1 MHLWCRSAARRDIT
15 TINTPAWPRE
25 LIAVN
30 EETRRRANF
39 RFSFAPLTL
48 NLKDDREIVPDPT
61 PAREPR
67 GLCPHGLRHEA
78 KPLEG
83 NRLYQKRLKARAK
96 LSPACQPNSCSTK
109 APCAPSSRMVS
120 PGSSPRTCAT
130 SSTSITRVKAVGRI
144 DDDER
149 GTTTV
154 RTPGGPQEVLTVNE
168 SGVYALI
175 FTSRKPEAKRFR
187 KWVTSEVLPA
197 IRRTGRYETSDP
209 RFPQQDASTVE
220 RQRKLLEQALADATL
235 IDHRLQ
241 VAIAHWLHQIHV
253 DPHYGPTRDEYTF
266 VKFVNALREANV
278 LAGLLLDYPRRPT
291 HELSD
296 ADRPESPRNIQ

>member
-1 MHLWCRSAARRDIT
+1 MSEATQGEGEAVASLPTEFLFDQSPVRAIVQDGEPWFVAKDVCDILD
-15 TINTPAWPRE
+15 IDN
-25 LIAVN
+25 
-30 EETRRRANF
+30 
-39 RFSFAPLTL
+39 
-48 NLKDDREIVPDPT
+48 
-61 PAREPR
+61 
-67 GLCPHGLRHEA
+67 
-78 KPLEG
+78 
-83 NRLYQKRLKARAK
+83 
-96 LSPACQPNSCSTK
+96 
-109 APCAPSSRMVS
+109 PSQ
-120 PGSSPRTCAT
+120 
-130 SSTSITRVKAVGRI
+130 AVGRI

-209 RFPQQDASTVE
+209 RFPRQDASTVE

-235 IDHRLQ
+235 VDHRLQ

-253 DPHYGPTRDEYTF
+253 DPNYGPTRDEYTF

>member
-1 MHLWCRSAARRDIT
+1 MAVTRLDEDQRGKANVGT
-15 TINTPAWPRE
+15 TAGPRE
-25 LIAVN
+25 
-30 EETRRRANF
+30 
-39 RFSFAPLTL
+39 
-48 NLKDDREIVPDPT
+48 
-61 PAREPR
+61 
-67 GLCPHGLRHEA
+67 
-78 KPLEG
+78 
-83 NRLYQKRLKARAK
+83 
-96 LSPACQPNSCSTK
+96 
-109 APCAPSSRMVS
+109 M
-120 PGSSPRTCAT
+120 
-130 SSTSITRVKAVGRI
+130 
-144 DDDER
+144 
-149 GTTTV
+149 
-154 RTPGGPQEVLTVNE
+154 LTVSE
-168 SGVYALI
+168 SGVYSLI

-209 RFPQQDASTVE
+209 RFPRQDASTVE

-291 HELSD
+291 HELSN
-296 ADRPESPRNIQ
+296 ADRPESPHNIQ